1 MVDYLENPDDDLA
14 EKEFRESL
22 SKYLAETKH
31 AFAKKQKLGFTSK
44 TAWHF
49 LEGLGFGEYKA
60 CFWVLIFENPNHK
73 ISQETDGDKSR
84 K

>member
-1 MVDYLENPDDDLA
+1 MVEWAGSEEDLE
-14 EKEFRESL
+14 EIEFRESL
-22 SKYLAETKH
+22 SKYLEQTKH
-31 AFAKKQKLGFTSK
+31 PVSKKQKIGFSSK

-60 CFWVLIFENPNHK
+60 CFWILIFENPNHK
-73 ISQETDGDKSR
+73 TSQETDGDKSR